1 MKIYFTNAAH
11 KRQIKRVAEIAL
23 GRLKQPTKQLEMSVS
38 VVSPAEIQ
46 RLNNE
51 YRQIDAVTD
60 VLSFPSVDLERKVV
74 DFSSVQESSLN
85 PTTDRL
91 NLGDVI
97 ICAERAEE
105 QAKEYGHSLTREMS
119 FLALHGLLHLLGY
132 DHENPTDEAE
142 MTSLQEEIL
151 RQAGIER

>member
-23 GRLKQPTKQLEMSVS
+23 RILNQPTKQLEMSVS

-74 DFSSVQESSLN
+74 DFSAVQESSLN
-85 PTTDRL
+85 PTTGRL

-97 ICAERAEE
+97 ICAEQAEA

-119 FLALHGLLHLLGY
+119 FLALHG
-132 DHENPTDEAE
+132 
-142 MTSLQEEIL
+142 
-151 RQAGIER
+151 